1 MLYNITQHNM
11 RFDLCIDQW
20 RWAIQVHDPQLQQWA
35 NFSSLNVTLSH
46 CAAPVHKQVT
56 SCRSRSLG
64 GKLWHFVLLLG
75 VMLSGRKARGS
86 ALNTEG
92 SVACLYE
99 TTKGATQRH
108 PYLMTW
114 DEDGFLE
121 HIIQLAT
128 HYCRPRLIC
137 NRMSF
142 IKCRISALS
151 LFQLRGSWHEKDPW
165 IKERAVGALN
175 KVYCEHK

>member
-1 MLYNITQHNM
+1 MLRLVTVQH
-11 RFDLCIDQW
+11 
-20 RWAIQVHDPQLQQWA
+20 
-35 NFSSLNVTLSH
+35 LSINRL
-46 CAAPVHKQVT
+46 VT

-75 VMLSGRKARGS
+75 VILSGRKARGS

-128 HYCRPRLIC
+128 HYCRPPFNMQQNVI
-137 NRMSF
+137 
-142 IKCRISALS
+142 
-151 LFQLRGSWHEKDPW
+151 H
-165 IKERAVGALN
+165 
-175 KVYCEHK
+175 